1 MGPLV
6 SPLPH
11 KYIQKQKKLFN
22 ALKKYAWQALLD
34 MGLDLYANWLKWII
48 CRFLEPFP
56 NGNPISTF
64 PPYYGFHT
72 LTKFLT
78 DPM

>member
-22 ALKKYAWQALLD
+22 ALEKYAWQALLD
-34 MGLDLYANWLKWII
+34 MGSDLYANWLKVDN
-48 CRFLEPFP
+48 LPFFW
-56 NGNPISTF
+56 NPSLMVTPSLPSHLIMAF
-64 PPYYGFHT
+64 T
-72 LTKFLT
+72 L
-78 DPM
+78 